1 MKPCSILA
9 AATLGGALI
18 AAAPVRAED
27 GPTITLTVKDHR
39 FDQTQ
44 PKAVA
49 NKPFTIVVKNLDQTA
64 IEFESKTL
72 RVEKVI
78 VGGAEAS
85 FKIRALPPG
94 RYKFEDEFHD
104 KTAKGELVAE

>member
-1 MKPCSILA
+1 MTFRSILA
-9 AATLGGALI
+9 AAALGALC
-18 AAAPVRAED
+18 AAAPALAED

-49 NKPFTIVVKNLDQTA
+49 NKPFTIVVKNQDQTA
-64 IEFESKTL
+64 MEFESKSL

-78 VGGAEAS
+78 PGGGEAS
-85 FKIRALPPG
+85 FRIRALAPG
-94 RYKFEDEFHD
+94 KYKFEDEFHD
-104 KTAKGELVAE
+104 KTAKGELVVE

>member
-1 MKPCSILA
+1 MRFSA
-9 AATLGGALI
+9 VLI
-18 AAAPVRAED
+18 AVAALGIAAPALAED

-49 NKPFTIVVKNLDQTA
+49 NKPFTIVVKNEDQTA
-64 IEFESKTL
+64 MEFESKSL

-78 VGGAEAS
+78 PGGAQAS
-85 FKIRALPPG
+85 FKIRALAPG
-94 RYKFEDEFHD
+94 KYKFEDEFHD
-104 KTAKGELVAE
+104 KTAKGELVVE